1 MLAGMSTT
9 PPTGIPRGPEAPASE
24 ASPLTVAITVSSKG
38 AARARA
44 GHPWIFRS
52 DVLSAPPGL
61 DAGAEVRLCDARGNF
76 VARAFWA
83 AKSPIAL
90 RVLSRRDEPL
100 DEELLRGRVRAAFER
115 RRVLFPGA
123 DAVRVVHGEADL
135 LPGYFVDLYGGVAS
149 VQHLAEWAEA
159 HKGLL
164 ARLVAEVTGARAV
177 VFRDDGSARDFEG
190 LVRHQGVLLGEA
202 PGEVRYHEG
211 ETVLTVDLL
220 ADHKT
225 GGYLD
230 QRENHLLAG
239 QLARGR
245 ALDAFCYHGGFA
257 LQLARKADHVLAIDQ
272 DADAVRRTRE
282 NAGNNGL
289 KNIEVRAA
297 NAIEQLR
304 ALDKEGHRFD
314 VVVLDPPAFAKRRDG
329 LEAALRAYKEI
340 NYRGAR
346 LLAPGG
352 LLITCSCSGKVTP
365 EIFGEVIEWAAQEA
379 KRPLQLLE
387 RRGASR
393 DHPVLIGV
401 PETEYLK
408 AWFLRA
414 P

>member
-1 MLAGMSTT
+1 MSART
-9 PPTGIPRGPEAPASE
+9 PS
-24 ASPLTVAITVSSKG
+24 LTLSARG

-52 DVLSAPPGL
+52 DVQSAPPGL
-61 DAGAEVRLCDARGNF
+61 QAGAEVRLADARGNF

-83 AKSPIAL
+83 EKSPIAL

-100 DEELLRGRVRAAFER
+100 DEALLRSRIERALAR
-115 RRVLFPGA
+115 RRALFPGA
-123 DAVRVVHGEADL
+123 DAFRAVHGEADL
-135 LPGYFVDLYGGVAS
+135 LPGYFVDLYGDVAA

-159 HKGLL
+159 RSDQL
-164 ARLVAEVTGARAV
+164 ARMVAEACGARAV
-177 VFRDDGSARDFEG
+177 VARDDGSSRDFEG
-190 LVRHQGVLLGEA
+190 LPRKTAVLLGA
-202 PGEVRYHEG
+202 PPVVAAYHEG
-211 ETVLTVDLL
+211 DLELEVDLL

-230 QRENHLLAG
+230 QRENHLRAG
-239 QLARGR
+239 ELARGE

-257 LQLARKADHVLAIDQ
+257 LQLARKADRVLAVDQ
-272 DADAVRRTRE
+272 DGSAVARTRE
-282 NAGNNGL
+282 NAKRNGL
-289 KNIEVRAA
+289 RNLEVRAA

-304 ALDKEGHRFD
+304 ALDKEGRKFD

-329 LEAALRAYKEI
+329 LDAALRVYKEI

-365 EIFGEVIEWAAQEA
+365 QLFGEVIEWAAQEA
-379 KRPLQLLE
+379 KRPLQILE
-387 RRGASR
+387 RRGAGR
-393 DHPVLIGV
+393 DHPPLLGV

-408 AWFLRA
+408 AWFLLA